1 MVYIDDLEI
10 EDKIY
15 CYEGTKVLK
24 NKLNIKDETDLSDA
38 EREIVAIK
46 FTDLYQHPIKG
57 NLDFEH
63 YKTIYKRLFCDL
75 YPFAGKVRECDIFK
89 HNYFCFSQYINVCA
103 EDIFNSFRSKKYFI
117 NYNYEEK
124 IELIARLYSDLNALH
139 SFREG
144 NGRVVREFIEEVSK
158 INGIDLDLSTA
169 NKEELITASMESF
182 IGKYD
187 RLLKI
192 FNKKSYPL
200 TKEEQIESIDSY
212 CNNNLANYL
221 KNNLE
226 TNNTRSK

>member
-1 MVYIDDLEI
+1 M
-10 EDKIY
+10 
-15 CYEGTKVLK
+15 
-24 NKLNIKDETDLSDA
+24 
-38 EREIVAIK
+38 
-46 FTDLYQHPIKG
+46 
-57 NLDFEH
+57 
-63 YKTIYKRLFCDL
+63 

-124 IELIARLYSDLNALH
+124 IESIARLYSDLNALH
-139 SFREG
+139 PFREG

-212 CNNNLANYL
+212 CNNNLSNYL